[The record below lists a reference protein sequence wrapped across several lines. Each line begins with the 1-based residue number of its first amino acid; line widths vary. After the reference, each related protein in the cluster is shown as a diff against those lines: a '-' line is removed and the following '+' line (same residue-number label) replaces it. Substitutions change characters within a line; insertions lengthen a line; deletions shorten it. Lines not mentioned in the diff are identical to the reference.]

1 MSGTP
6 KRMVD
11 IETPCRRGRDAPPP
25 SRSPP
30 AHPTT
35 TATTNIST
43 QCSPRPTARRTT
55 THRVHLE
62 PDKQHHDETT
72 PSGGGSTS
80 SGAQHTPDDQCDTKC
95 FFRAETIHTD
105 SQVHVSSCLFLSCS
119 QFSRFVLNLY
129 STLSI
134 CFRFVTN
141 SFTLCL
147 ILSICSRFSQFVLNF
162 VNSFSIHSIAVNLLS
177 SQVVLIV
184 SCHSHATEHRPF
196 KLFLVL
202 VSF

>member
-55 THRVHLE
+55 THRIQLE

-80 SGAQHTPDDQCDTKC
+80 SGVQHTPDDQCDTKC
-95 FFRAETIHTD
+95 FSHAETIHTD
-105 SQVHVSSCLFLSCS
+105 SEVFLSCS

-134 CFRFVTN
+134 CSRFVTN
-141 SFTLCL
+141 SFTLCS
-147 ILSICSRFSQFVLNF
+147 ILSICSQFCQFVLN
-162 VNSFSIHSIAVNLLS
+162 SFNR
-177 SQVVLIV
+177 SQFSQAVLIV
-184 SCHSHATEHRPF
+184 SCHSHATEHCPF